1 MSILK
6 ICAVTLLVMLAGCS
20 FKQNKPP
27 ANLQF
32 SKIERVRKTVLY
44 DLYFSSDVNILGPY
58 KSLVGVRLICALGDD
73 LDFSTGHRMKWFV
86 KGSVSQDRTGTDLDF
101 VSRITFNES
110 DTNGSSESDLKAAEL
125 KNLLKSKTEI
135 PCRFLANA
143 TMMDTYYSNVM
154 YVPVESIIRAVE

>member
-6 ICAVTLLVMLAGCS
+6 VYAVVLLVMLSGCS
-20 FKQNKPP
+20 FKQDKPP

-73 LDFSTGHRMKWFV
+73 QDFSTGHRMKWFI
-86 KGSVSQDRTGTDLDF
+86 KGSVSQDRSGTDLDF
-101 VSRITFNES
+101 VSRITFSES
-110 DTNGSSESDLKAAEL
+110 DVNGSSERDLTAVEL
-125 KNLLKSKTEI
+125 RELLEKKTEI
-135 PCRFLANA
+135 PCRFLADA
-143 TMMDTYYSNVM
+143 TMMDTYYSNTM
-154 YVPVESIIRAVE
+154 YVPVESIVRAVD